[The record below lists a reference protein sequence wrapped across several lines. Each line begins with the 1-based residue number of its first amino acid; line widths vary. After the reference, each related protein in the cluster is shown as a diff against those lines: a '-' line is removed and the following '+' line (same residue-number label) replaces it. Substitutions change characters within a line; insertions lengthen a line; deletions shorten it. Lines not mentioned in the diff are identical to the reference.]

1 MLLASPLRFTLGS
14 VLTLGLLFSGAAS
27 AATIDPNP
35 PHVDHYC
42 SSGSAG
48 DGPCEL
54 PHFAITD
61 PQEEYTVRAGETLTI
76 SGTGCSAEFPTRIS
90 AWMLFEDSVRQRDLP
105 APANATNDINT
116 GSWTATFT
124 LPDVPGAIPSSF
136 HFTCSSDDSLFEPHS
151 SSRLRLY
158 STVNVLPNSQEEPST
173 SEPSQEEPSAPET
186 PSDPPAE
193 PRITLTQSDV
203 EIGAPL
209 ELSASGF
216 DPGEDV
222 EVWLHSDPIKLGI
235 LRADASGN
243 ASGTFVVPDNVPAGS
258 HTVKFIGMTS
268 KKTAQTP
275 VTVKNKTTAEKTNS
289 PSPTGTDA
297 SSVPGTNSSL
307 SPSSGR
313 AAKELA
319 RTGADSLPLLF
330 AAGVVSVLG
339 LGALSRRRV

>member
-1 MLLASPLRFTLGS
+1 MF
-14 VLTLGLLFSGAAS
+14 
-27 AATIDPNP
+27 
-35 PHVDHYC
+35 
-42 SSGSAG
+42 
-48 DGPCEL
+48 
-54 PHFAITD
+54 
-61 PQEEYTVRAGETLTI
+61 
-76 SGTGCSAEFPTRIS
+76 
-90 AWMLFEDSVRQRDLP
+90 FEDSVRQRDLL

-222 EVWLHSDPIKLGI
+222 EVWLHSDSIKLGL
-235 LRADASGN
+235 LRS
-243 ASGTFVVPDNVPAGS
+243 
-258 HTVKFIGMTS
+258 
-268 KKTAQTP
+268 
-275 VTVKNKTTAEKTNS
+275 E
-289 PSPTGTDA
+289 
-297 SSVPGTNSSL
+297 
-307 SPSSGR
+307 
-313 AAKELA
+313 E
-319 RTGADSLPLLF
+319 
-330 AAGVVSVLG
+330 
-339 LGALSRRRV
+339 RR